1 MPAPHKEKAL
11 VALKKANGLLQKVL
25 HMAESDE
32 YCIDVMQQ
40 NMAVMGLLKS
50 AHHSLLQGHLEGC
63 VTSALSD
70 GSPAKKRKMIG
81 EILTVSK
88 LATA

>member
-1 MPAPHKEKAL
+1 MTYPEKTKAL
-11 VALKKANGLLQKVL
+11 IALKKANGLLQKVL
-25 HMAESDE
+25 RMAEDDA
-32 YCIDVMQQ
+32 YCVDVMQQ

-63 VTSALSD
+63 VTTAFGT
-70 GSPAKKRKMIG
+70 GSPAKQRAMIK

-88 LATA
+88 LA

>member
-25 HMAESDE
+25 RMAESDE

-50 AHHSLLQGHLEGC
+50 AHQSLLQGHLEGC
-63 VTSALSD
+63 FVSGLHSGNA
-70 GSPAKKRKMIG
+70 AKKRKMI
-81 EILTVSK
+81 EEMLAVTK
-88 LATA
+88 LANA